1 MDNETL
7 KPCPFCG
14 GNAEYHSD
22 NGPTGEVYGWVGCN
36 QCDAMSVHCDIRSM
50 QPEDTH
56 PIDAWNTRA
65 PVEAE
70 REAAAKAAL
79 EAAARIVAPTMN
91 KRGPFAM
98 TVSSAIL
105 AIDPAQF
112 RSDRDGQ

>member
-1 MDNETL
+1 MENETL
-7 KPCPFCG
+7 PLRDRLMI
-14 GNAEYHSD
+14 EL
-22 NGPTGEVYGWVGCN
+22 GWCSIMAYSTSKTA
-36 QCDAMSVHCDIRSM
+36 DAIL
-50 QPEDTH
+50 PL
-56 PIDAWNTRA
+56 I
-65 PVEAE
+65 EAE